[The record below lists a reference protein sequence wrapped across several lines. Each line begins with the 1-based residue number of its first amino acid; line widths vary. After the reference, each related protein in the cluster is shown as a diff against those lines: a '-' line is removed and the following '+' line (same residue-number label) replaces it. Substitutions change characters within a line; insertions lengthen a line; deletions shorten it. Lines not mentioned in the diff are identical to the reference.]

1 MDDCPVTEEHI
12 RFYKENGYVQFKDF
26 FSRDEVGDL
35 RDALD
40 HSVKHN
46 RERIPGGKGQMSEDY
61 NRVFNQLVNLW
72 TDYPAVKPYTF
83 HPGLAES
90 ARRLSEARNVRLYHD
105 HALIKPP
112 GEKSLETNWHQDAPY
127 WPMDPVGS
135 LSAWIAVDDVDL
147 NNGCLKFI
155 PGSHK
160 YERLKAI
167 ELGSGGDSIVARM
180 EQAEKPVGNPVV
192 MNMPAG
198 GVTFHHGCTFHYA
211 APNRSDRFR
220 RALAIIYIPDYTI
233 FLGGKDAAG
242 AKDEMEVGKPW
253 DHPVHPIL
261 AGNG

>member
-1 MDDCPVTEEHI
+1 MGRCPVTEEHR

-26 FSRDEVGDL
+26 FSRDEVGHL

-40 HSVKHN
+40 HSVEHN
-46 RERIPGGKGQMSEDY
+46 RERILGGKGQMSEDY

-72 TDYPAVKPYTF
+72 TDYPAVKAYTF

-90 ARRLSEARNVRLYHD
+90 ARRLSGARHVRLYHD

-112 GEKSLETNWHQDAPY
+112 GETSLETNWHQDAPY

-135 LSAWIAVDDVDL
+135 LSAWIALDDVDL
-147 NNGCLKFI
+147 NNGCL
-155 PGSHK
+155 H
-160 YERLKAI
+160 
-167 ELGSGGDSIVARM
+167 
-180 EQAEKPVGNPVV
+180 
-192 MNMPAG
+192 
-198 GVTFHHGCTFHYA
+198 T
-211 APNRSDRFR
+211 PNRSDRFR

-253 DHPVHPIL
+253 DHPIHPIL